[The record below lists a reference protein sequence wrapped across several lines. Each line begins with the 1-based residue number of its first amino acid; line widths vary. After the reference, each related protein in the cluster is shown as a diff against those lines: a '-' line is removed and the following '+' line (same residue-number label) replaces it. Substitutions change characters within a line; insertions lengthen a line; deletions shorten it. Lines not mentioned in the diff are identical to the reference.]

1 METASPVKFSKRGA
15 RAALRDT
22 KLPPRILAAAK
33 RSLHTQ
39 VRIGGRVQKLAD
51 GILTARAIEMR
62 LQGAQWSEIA
72 DELGIDEHQV
82 FGLVEGALERTR
94 ALVANNLDH
103 LRDLES
109 RRLDLYLVAL
119 APACAAG
126 NVAAINTA
134 LAVQARRARL
144 LGLDLTPEAASIHM
158 EDNRVL
164 VVTPDSLRQMAAEAI
179 KTVEHRR

>member
-1 METASPVKFSKRGA
+1 MNSTQVKIGTRAA
-15 RAALRDT
+15 RAVLRTT

-39 VRIGGRVQKLAD
+39 VRVGGRVQKLAD

-72 DELGIDEHQV
+72 DDLGIDEPQV
-82 FGLVEGALERTR
+82 FGLVEGALLRTR
-94 ALVANNLDH
+94 ALVADNLDH
-103 LRDLES
+103 LRDIES
-109 RRLDLYLVAL
+109 RRLDLYLAAL
-119 APACAAG
+119 APACTAG

-144 LGLDLTPEAASIHM
+144 LGLDLTPEAAAVHM

-164 VVTPDSLRQMAAEAI
+164 IVTPDSLRQMAGEAM
-179 KTVEHRR
+179 KTIGHRS